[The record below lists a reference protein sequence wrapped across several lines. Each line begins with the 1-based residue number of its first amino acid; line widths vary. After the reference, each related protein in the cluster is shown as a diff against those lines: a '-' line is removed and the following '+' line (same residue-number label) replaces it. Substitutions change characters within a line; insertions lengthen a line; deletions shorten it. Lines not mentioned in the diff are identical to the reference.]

1 MKKIAIIGDSV
12 TFGYD
17 GQKNGPPIIA
27 QTLASLANLEYVNLS
42 IGGVSFG
49 DSNGISGQV
58 NRVNF
63 KDFDYVLIDMGVND
77 YRFPHETIG
86 NMQSALQSGIDKIK
100 ADNADTQIFLV
111 TPLQSWENG
120 NGSLSQKN
128 SMGFSQNDI
137 DDMITRI
144 ARLNGLKYVDWR
156 ENPIVT
162 EANHKQTLG
171 DGTVHPT
178 AETQRLMAQRF
189 FQVFFDSQPVNDDSG
204 HHNSDSHDN
213 GNQGNQDDHHTDVP
227 PAPTQITLV
236 QLSRDRNVLDDFNS
250 NVATI
255 TNALQEDVDEVSW
268 VKQTFPTFNRACWRY
283 LIDTMVMLIDLVNDA
298 SSDTTYLDDDG
309 NELDNDTLIN
319 PKTVHDLRLDAM
331 LDVLN
336 HDFKYFEKLVNEMLM

>member
-27 QTLASLANLEYVNLS
+27 QELARLANLEYVNLS

-63 KDFDYVLIDMGVND
+63 KDFDYALIDMGVND

-111 TPLQSWENG
+111 TPLQSWEDG
-120 NGSLSQKN
+120 NGSLSQNN

-137 DDMITRI
+137 DDMITRT
-144 ARLNGLKYVDWR
+144 ARLNNLKYVDWR
-156 ENPIVT
+156 DNPIVT
-162 EANHKQTLG
+162 EDNHKQTLG

-178 AETQRLMAQRF
+178 AETQKKMGERF
-189 FQVFFDSQPVNDDSG
+189 FQVFFNGQPVNDDQPAKLDLPDQPTKPDQPSISKPTIELEQIASRNDVLPTSN
-204 HHNSDSHDN
+204 HNFQKIFQLLEKIAEETMDDSLQV
-213 GNQGNQDDHHTDVP
+213 GWKLQDFTFYNRACFDYLINTVKLIQRKIDDYLSTNDV
-227 PAPTQITLV
+227 V
-236 QLSRDRNVLDDFNS
+236 DDDFN
-250 NVATI
+250 NVT
-255 TNALQEDVDEVSW
+255 
-268 VKQTFPTFNRACWRY
+268 K
-283 LIDTMVMLIDLVNDA
+283 IDLMIP
-298 SSDTTYLDDDG
+298 
-309 NELDNDTLIN
+309 DTLDMERFKNIMN
-319 PKTVHDLRLDAM
+319 ENFKKLAQ
-331 LDVLN
+331 VLTSMSDN
-336 HDFKYFEKLVNEMLM
+336 L

>member
-17 GQKNGPPIIA
+17 GRKNGPPIIA
-27 QTLASLANLEYVNLS
+27 QTLAQLAHLEYMNLS
-42 IGGVSFG
+42 IGGVAFG

-63 KDFDYVLIDMGVND
+63 KDYAYALIDMGVND

-86 NMQSALQSGIDKIK
+86 NMQTALQAGINKIK
-100 ADNADTQIFLV
+100 ADNPNTQIFLV
-111 TPLQSWENG
+111 TPLQSWEGNNG
-120 NGSLSQKN
+120 GLDQKN

-156 ENPIVT
+156 DNPIVT

-189 FQVFFDSQPVNDDSG
+189 FDIFFSGKSVTDLGPSPTVRPDQPPQPVPYHDQLVLGTVRINHILPNSTENFKKVFKVLGDLYELENVWQPQTIEYLNRDAYLYLYNTMTLIKRILREQLNGANLYDDEM
-204 HHNSDSHDN
+204 NPLNADN
-213 GNQGNQDDHHTDVP
+213 LIVP
-227 PAPTQITLV
+227 KTL
-236 QLSRDRNVLDDFNS
+236 
-250 NVATI
+250 I
-255 TNALQEDVDEVSW
+255 LQE
-268 VKQTFPTFNRACWRY
+268 
-283 LIDTMVMLIDLVNDA
+283 
-298 SSDTTYLDDDG
+298 
-309 NELDNDTLIN
+309 
-319 PKTVHDLRLDAM
+319 TVQI
-331 LDVLN
+331 LN
-336 HDFKYFEKLVNEMLM
+336 HDFQILQKLLNQISEIYS

>member
-27 QTLASLANLEYVNLS
+27 QELARLANLEYVNLS

-49 DSNGISGQV
+49 DGNGISGQV

-63 KDFDYVLIDMGVND
+63 KDFDYALIDMGIND

-111 TPLQSWENG
+111 TPLQSWEDD

-137 DDMITRI
+137 DDMITRT
-144 ARLNGLKYVDWR
+144 ARLNNLKYVDWR
-156 ENPIVT
+156 DNPIVT

-189 FQVFFDSQPVNDDSG
+189 FQVFFAGKTVDDNTPATPDQPVVPDKPKVDIQLDLIKTNSEILTTSNKNFQKIFKLLQQAASYEEEDSSQLG
-204 HHNSDSHDN
+204 WQLENFTSYNRACYDYLVNTVKLIKRQVEDYLGDN
-213 GNQGNQDDHHTDVP
+213 EVVD
-227 PAPTQITLV
+227 
-236 QLSRDRNVLDDFNS
+236 DDFNDVTS
-250 NVATI
+250 
-255 TNALQEDVDEVSW
+255 TNLVIPEALDL
-268 VKQTFPTFNRACWRY
+268 QTFRE
-283 LIDTMVMLIDLVNDA
+283 IMND
-298 SSDTTYLDDDG
+298 
-309 NELDNDTLIN
+309 
-319 PKTVHDLRLDAM
+319 
-331 LDVLN
+331 
-336 HDFKYFEKLVNEMLM
+336 DFKELASVLESISESM

>member
-27 QTLASLANLEYVNLS
+27 QELASLANLEYVNLS

-63 KDFDYVLIDMGVND
+63 KDFDYALIDMGIND

-86 NMQSALQSGIDKIK
+86 NMQTALQAGINKIK
-100 ADNADTQIFLV
+100 ADNPNTQIFLV
-111 TPLQSWENG
+111 TPLQSWEGNNG
-120 NGSLSQKN
+120 GLDQKN

-156 ENPIVT
+156 DNPIVT

-189 FQVFFDSQPVNDDSG
+189 FDIFFL
-204 HHNSDSHDN
+204 
-213 GNQGNQDDHHTDVP
+213 
-227 PAPTQITLV
+227 A
-236 QLSRDRNVLDDFNS
+236 
-250 NVATI
+250 
-255 TNALQEDVDEVSW
+255 
-268 VKQTFPTFNRACWRY
+268 NR
-283 LIDTMVMLIDLVNDA
+283 
-298 SSDTTYLDDDG
+298 
-309 NELDNDTLIN
+309 
-319 PKTVHDLRLDAM
+319 
-331 LDVLN
+331 
-336 HDFKYFEKLVNEMLM
+336 

>member
-63 KDFDYVLIDMGVND
+63 KDFDYALIDMGVND

-111 TPLQSWENG
+111 TPLQSWEDG
-120 NGSLSQKN
+120 NGSLSQNN

-137 DDMITRI
+137 DDMITRT
-144 ARLNGLKYVDWR
+144 ARLNNLKCVDWR
-156 ENPIVT
+156 DNPIVT
-162 EANHKQTLG
+162 EDNHKQTLG

-178 AETQRLMAQRF
+178 AETERLMAQRF
-189 FQVFFDSQPVNDDSG
+189 FQVFFAGKTVDDNTPATPDQPVVPDKPKVDIQLDLIKTNSEILTTSNKNFQKIFKLLQQAASYEEEDSSQLG
-204 HHNSDSHDN
+204 WQLENFTSYNRACYDYLVNTVKLIKRQVEDYLGDN
-213 GNQGNQDDHHTDVP
+213 EVVD
-227 PAPTQITLV
+227 
-236 QLSRDRNVLDDFNS
+236 DDFNDVTS
-250 NVATI
+250 
-255 TNALQEDVDEVSW
+255 TNLVIPEALDL
-268 VKQTFPTFNRACWRY
+268 QTFREIMN
-283 LIDTMVMLIDLVNDA
+283 
-298 SSDTTYLDDDG
+298 G
-309 NELDNDTLIN
+309 
-319 PKTVHDLRLDAM
+319 
-331 LDVLN
+331 
-336 HDFKYFEKLVNEMLM
+336 DFKELASVLESISESM

>member
-27 QTLASLANLEYVNLS
+27 QELARLANLEYVNLS

-49 DSNGISGQV
+49 DGNGISGQV

-63 KDFDYVLIDMGVND
+63 KDFDYALIDMGVND

-111 TPLQSWENG
+111 TPLQSWEDG
-120 NGSLSQKN
+120 NGSLSQNN

-137 DDMITRI
+137 DDMITRT

-156 ENPIVT
+156 QDPIVT
-162 EANHKQTLG
+162 EQNHTQTLG

-178 AETQRLMAQRF
+178 AETQQKMGERF
-189 FQVFFDSQPVNDDSG
+189 FQVFFNGQPVNDDQPAKPDLPDQPTKPDQPSISKPTIELEQIASRNDVLPTSN
-204 HHNSDSHDN
+204 HNFQKIFQLLEQIAEETMDDSLQV
-213 GNQGNQDDHHTDVP
+213 GWKLQDFTFYNRACFDYLINTVKLIQRKIDDYLSTNDV
-227 PAPTQITLV
+227 V
-236 QLSRDRNVLDDFNS
+236 DDDFN
-250 NVATI
+250 
-255 TNALQEDVDEVSW
+255 DVT
-268 VKQTFPTFNRACWRY
+268 K
-283 LIDTMVMLIDLVNDA
+283 IDLMIP
-298 SSDTTYLDDDG
+298 
-309 NELDNDTLIN
+309 DTLDMERFKNIMN
-319 PKTVHDLRLDAM
+319 ENFKKLAQ
-331 LDVLN
+331 VLTSMSDN
-336 HDFKYFEKLVNEMLM
+336 L

>member
-17 GQKNGPPIIA
+17 GRKNGPPIIA
-27 QTLASLANLEYVNLS
+27 QTLAQLAHLEYMNLS
-42 IGGVSFG
+42 IGGVAFG

-63 KDFDYVLIDMGVND
+63 KDFDYALIDMGIND

-111 TPLQSWENG
+111 TPLQSWEDD

-137 DDMITRI
+137 DDMITRT
-144 ARLNGLKYVDWR
+144 ARLNNLKYVDWR
-156 ENPIVT
+156 DNPIVT

-189 FQVFFDSQPVNDDSG
+189 FQVFFAGKTVDDNTPATPDQPVVPDKPKVDIQLDLIKTNSEILTTSNKNFQKIFKLLQQAASYEEEDSSQLG
-204 HHNSDSHDN
+204 WQLENFTSYNRACYDYLVNTVKLIKRQVEDYLGDN
-213 GNQGNQDDHHTDVP
+213 EVVD
-227 PAPTQITLV
+227 
-236 QLSRDRNVLDDFNS
+236 DDFNDVTS
-250 NVATI
+250 
-255 TNALQEDVDEVSW
+255 TNLVIPEALDL
-268 VKQTFPTFNRACWRY
+268 QTFRE
-283 LIDTMVMLIDLVNDA
+283 IMND
-298 SSDTTYLDDDG
+298 
-309 NELDNDTLIN
+309 
-319 PKTVHDLRLDAM
+319 
-331 LDVLN
+331 
-336 HDFKYFEKLVNEMLM
+336 DFKELASVLESISESM

>member
-63 KDFDYVLIDMGVND
+63 KDFDYALIDMGVND

-111 TPLQSWENG
+111 TPLQSWEDG
-120 NGSLSQKN
+120 NGSLSQNN

-162 EANHKQTLG
+162 DSNHKQTLG

-189 FQVFFDSQPVNDDSG
+189 FQVFFDSQPVNDDNG
-204 HHNSDSHDN
+204 HHDSGNHHHD
-213 GNQGNQDDHHTDVP
+213 DDHHDVVP
-227 PAPTQITLV
+227 PVPQQISLI
-236 QLSRDRNVLDDFNS
+236 QLDMTDDVIKNFND
-250 NVATI
+250 NVAKI
-255 TNALQEDVDEVSW
+255 LQALQNSDDEISW
-268 VKQTFPTFNRACWRY
+268 RKQEPKMFNRTCY
-283 LIDTMVMLIDLVNDA
+283 LYFVDTMAMLIDLVNDA
-298 SSDTTYLDDDG
+298 SSGTTYLDENG
-309 NELDNDTLIN
+309 NELDNNALIN
-319 PKTVHDLRLDAM
+319 PKQVQTLRINDM
-331 LDVLN
+331 LNILN
-336 HDFKYFEKLVNEMLM
+336 HDFKYFEQLVNQMMM

>member
-63 KDFDYVLIDMGVND
+63 KDFDYALIDMGVND

-100 ADNADTQIFLV
+100 SDNADTQIFLV
-111 TPLQSWENG
+111 TPLQSWEDG
-120 NGSLSQKN
+120 NGSLSQNN

-189 FQVFFDSQPVNDDSG
+189 FQVFFAGKTVDDNTPATPDQPVVPDKPKVDIQLDLIKTNSEILTTSNKNFQKIFKLLQQAASYEEEDSSQLG
-204 HHNSDSHDN
+204 WQLENFTSYNRACYDYLVNTVKLIKRQVEDYLGDN
-213 GNQGNQDDHHTDVP
+213 EVVD
-227 PAPTQITLV
+227 
-236 QLSRDRNVLDDFNS
+236 DDFNDVTS
-250 NVATI
+250 
-255 TNALQEDVDEVSW
+255 TNLVIPEALDL
-268 VKQTFPTFNRACWRY
+268 QTFRE
-283 LIDTMVMLIDLVNDA
+283 IMND
-298 SSDTTYLDDDG
+298 
-309 NELDNDTLIN
+309 
-319 PKTVHDLRLDAM
+319 
-331 LDVLN
+331 
-336 HDFKYFEKLVNEMLM
+336 DFKKLASVLESISESM

>member
-27 QTLASLANLEYVNLS
+27 QELARLANLEYVNLS

-49 DSNGISGQV
+49 DGNGISGQV

-63 KDFDYVLIDMGVND
+63 KDFDYALIDMGIND

-100 ADNADTQIFLV
+100 ADNADTKIFLV
-111 TPLQSWENG
+111 TPLQSWEDG
-120 NGSLSQKN
+120 NGSLSQNN

-189 FQVFFDSQPVNDDSG
+189 FQVFFAGKTVDDNTPATPDQPVVPDKPKVDIQLDLIKTNSEILTTSNKNFQKIFKLLQQAASYEEEDSSQLG
-204 HHNSDSHDN
+204 WQLENFTSYNRACYDYLVNTVKLIKRQVEDYLGDN
-213 GNQGNQDDHHTDVP
+213 EVVD
-227 PAPTQITLV
+227 
-236 QLSRDRNVLDDFNS
+236 DDFNDVTS
-250 NVATI
+250 
-255 TNALQEDVDEVSW
+255 TNLVIPEALDL
-268 VKQTFPTFNRACWRY
+268 QTFRE
-283 LIDTMVMLIDLVNDA
+283 IMND
-298 SSDTTYLDDDG
+298 
-309 NELDNDTLIN
+309 
-319 PKTVHDLRLDAM
+319 
-331 LDVLN
+331 
-336 HDFKYFEKLVNEMLM
+336 DFKELASVLESISESM

>member
-111 TPLQSWENG
+111 TPLQSWEDG
-120 NGSLSQKN
+120 NGSLSQNN

-156 ENPIVT
+156 DNPIVT

-189 FQVFFDSQPVNDDSG
+189 FQVFFDSQPVNDDKPIQPAKPDQPNQLDKPTVDVQLEQIGST
-204 HHNSDSHDN
+204 NEVLPTSNRNFQKIFQLFQKIADYEMDDS
-213 GNQGNQDDHHTDVP
+213 V
-227 PAPTQITLV
+227 QITWHLQDFDHYNRACYDYLV
-236 QLSRDRNVLDDFNS
+236 NTVKLIKRQVDGYLSANDIVDDDFND
-250 NVATI
+250 I
-255 TNALQEDVDEVSW
+255 TSSGIVIPE
-268 VKQTFPTFNRACWRY
+268 T
-283 LIDTMVMLIDLVNDA
+283 IDLKEFKNIMNDNFKKLA
-298 SSDTTYLDDDG
+298 
-309 NELDNDTLIN
+309 
-319 PKTVHDLRLDAM
+319 TV
-331 LDVLN
+331 
-336 HDFKYFEKLVNEMLM
+336 LVSISQTI

>member
-27 QTLASLANLEYVNLS
+27 QELARLANLEYVNLS

-49 DSNGISGQV
+49 DGNGISGQV

-63 KDFDYVLIDMGVND
+63 KDFDYALIDMGIND

-100 ADNADTQIFLV
+100 ADNADTKIFLV
-111 TPLQSWENG
+111 TPLQSWEDG
-120 NGSLSQKN
+120 NGSLSQNN

-156 ENPIVT
+156 DNPIVT

-189 FQVFFDSQPVNDDSG
+189 FDIFFL
-204 HHNSDSHDN
+204 
-213 GNQGNQDDHHTDVP
+213 
-227 PAPTQITLV
+227 A
-236 QLSRDRNVLDDFNS
+236 
-250 NVATI
+250 
-255 TNALQEDVDEVSW
+255 
-268 VKQTFPTFNRACWRY
+268 NR
-283 LIDTMVMLIDLVNDA
+283 
-298 SSDTTYLDDDG
+298 
-309 NELDNDTLIN
+309 
-319 PKTVHDLRLDAM
+319 
-331 LDVLN
+331 
-336 HDFKYFEKLVNEMLM
+336 